1 MTHDEAAP
9 APADIGIV
17 IVTHNSEAAIGAC
30 LDAAVATG
38 AEVVVVDNA
47 SVDGT
52 VQIAGSR
59 PVRVIANP
67 ENRGF
72 AAAVNQGFALLQR
85 TFVLLLNPDA
95 VLASG
100 LEAMCAACN
109 LPKAAGAGGLLIG
122 ADGRPQ
128 TGFMVRRFPSPAAL
142 ILEALLLNRLWPGN
156 PVNRRYRALDLD
168 YTRRMTVEQPAGAFL
183 MIRRAVWQELGGLD
197 EAFFPLW
204 FEDVDF
210 CRRAADRGYVLYYEP
225 KAVANHTGAHSI
237 SNLTLELRRIYW
249 YRSLLTYA
257 ARHFR
262 PIAFRVVCLAVA
274 VGSVPRMIGD
284 FILVHRPR
292 LLAAYVEVV
301 RLAGRS
307 LVLGW
312 RD

>member
-168 YTRRMTVEQPAGAFL
+168 YTRRITVEQPAGAFL